1 MATVHLLGGELD
13 ARHFSEVKTSDGT
26 DVTFSTSADA
36 DANADVGF
44 SHPRMR
50 MRMSAMGSMKIKLF
64 IKNVKLCNL
73 NIILNILL

>member
-1 MATVHLLGGELD
+1 MVTI
-13 ARHFSEVKTSDGT
+13 SDGT

-50 MRMSAMGSMKIKLF
+50 MSAMGSMKIKLF
-64 IKNVKLCNL
+64 IKNV
-73 NIILNILL
+73 